1 MTDRYEKL
9 DAVEHWFHDGF
20 KILPPAGFF
29 LIEEV
34 DMQTT
39 KELIAQLRQQGIKGT
54 YTHFLVRAV
63 ALAFSRHPE
72 LNRLF
77 LHNKMLYPGT
87 VNLGLAVSS
96 NNNNNFPFEIVLQD
110 AASKTVVQLTEEV
123 SRRAAEMREK
133 EPKRLMI
140 LRKMARVLPASWMR
154 SSFLKLM
161 MSRPATIQQRT
172 GTFHIT
178 CIPHVHHGASLKLP
192 TQGALSFGRVEDRV
206 VARNGQP
213 VVHPVATITLV
224 GNSQIWTG
232 NNVAVLFGEIKTIL
246 ESGELAAEIPAVQTP
261 VAAL

>member
-1 MTDRYEKL
+1 MADRYEKL

-39 KELIAQLRQQGIKGT
+39 QELIARLRQQGIKAT

-72 LNRLF
+72 LNRIF
-77 LHNKMLYPGT
+77 LHNRMIYPET
-87 VNLGLAVSS
+87 VNVGLAVSS
-96 NNNNNFPFEIVLQD
+96 PHNNNFPLEIVLQN
-110 AASKTVVQLTEEV
+110 AGPKTLMQVTEEIG
-123 SRRAAEMREK
+123 RRAAEMRAK

-140 LRKMARVLPASWMR
+140 LNKLARILPMSWMR
-154 SSFLKLM
+154 SSFLKVM
-161 MSRPATIQQRT
+161 MSRLATIQART

-178 CIPHVHHGASLKLP
+178 CIPHIHHGISLKLP
-192 TQGALSFGRVEDRV
+192 TQGALSFGRVEERV

-213 VVHPVATITLV
+213 VVRPIATLTMV
-224 GNSQIWTG
+224 GNSQIWTA
-232 NNVAVLFGEIKTIL
+232 NNAAVLFAEIKTIL
-246 ESGELAAEIPAVQTP
+246 EDGQLAAEIPTVEAP
-261 VAAL
+261 AAAF